1 MNEKRII
8 NDLKN
13 GNSEAFKVLYDEYY
27 LKVFNY
33 ISGKMDNKANTDDLV
48 QLTFMK
54 IYKNIGNFDSKKST
68 FYKFVL
74 ANCNQVLSDYYTK
87 EKRRNDIAET
97 VELDEQFIDDETADY
112 SEIGEDQYNLK
123 SVFDK
128 LTAEQRLAFDLIYIK
143 NLSIKE
149 AAERMGKT
157 ESSVKSLAFRARK
170 VLKEEIASQNP
181 ELGKRYGF
189 IKGIKIAL
197 VTAAC
202 FAIIGGFAYAVYR
215 VYKEKVEKRTFTISE
230 LKQDVPEEF
239 AVMSREDA
247 TRKINEYLEVFG
259 IEDRA
264 EEEDL
269 HLIRDYNLS
278 DVQWRYIGLN
288 CAIIIDYKSGELRAY
303 SCLNENIISETNTC
317 DDVCEKLSLLDGY
330 ELYSQNNVDGLN
342 YLEYEKRYDEIYN
355 PYQKV
360 LIICQDQ
367 LVYSISIVNYEYIDK
382 EIRISKDEAMHLAK
396 KNKINVVDIE
406 LVIEKIVY
414 NNKET
419 DMDNYDIVPDLEK
432 LELIY
437 KNSDVRKGWK
447 ILSYDDKSF
456 FIDSYSGEL
465 FEFEYSKGEVRS
477 N

>member
-1 MNEKRII
+1 MDEKGII
-8 NDLKN
+8 HELKS
-13 GNSEAFKVLYDEYY
+13 GKSEAFKALYDEYY
-27 LKVFNY
+27 LKVYNY
-33 ISGKMDNKANTDDLV
+33 ISGKMDNKDNTDDLV
-48 QLTFMK
+48 QLTFVK

-74 ANCNQVLSDYYTK
+74 ANCNQVLADYYTK

-123 SVFDK
+123 SVFGK

-170 VLKEEIASQNP
+170 VLKAEIASQNP

-230 LKQDVPEEF
+230 MKQDVPEEF

-269 HLIRDYNLS
+269 HLSNDYNLS
-278 DVQWRYIGLN
+278 RVFWTYKCDK
-288 CAIIIDYKSGELRAY
+288 CIIFVDYKNADLVSY
-303 SCLNENIISETNTC
+303 SCLREGNTANNTFEN
-317 DDVCEKLSLLDGY
+317 VCSRLNLLEGY
-330 ELYSQNNVDGLN
+330 ELYEQYESNGLV
-342 YLEYEKRYDEIYN
+342 YLEYGKKYGDIFN
-355 PYQKV
+355 PYQNISVV
-360 LIICQDQ
+360 LNKNVIF
-367 LVYSISIVNYEYIDK
+367 SISKLNYEYEDK
-382 EIRISKDEAMHLAK
+382 PVRISQEKARDIAQSQGIDIYK
-396 KNKINVVDIE
+396 IE
-406 LVIEKIVY
+406 LVIEKIEFDKKKAD
-414 NNKET
+414 NENK
-419 DMDNYDIVPDLEK
+419 DAVHYVDKLQLICKDID
-432 LELIY
+432 I
-437 KNSDVRKGWK
+437 RKGWEIVDNNNEK
-447 ILSYDDKSF
+447 Y
-456 FIDSYSGEL
+456 FIDSYSGE
-465 FEFEYSKGEVRS
+465 FFKIDFTTENIRS